1 MSTLIMRSPIRSLLL
16 VSAFFAAPALVGT
29 GLTLA
34 ATPADAA
41 VPATKKVAVVD
52 LQRVLMETSQGKS
65 AKVNLEKSVAKSS
78 AKLERKAKDLQ
89 QRYEDLQAKAAML
102 SEAEL
107 YKRQQELVATEQE
120 LQQLYAE
127 AQEDLAK
134 EEGLL
139 MEKIYKNAS
148 AVVTKMAQDDGIQ
161 IVLVRSEL
169 TVLYAN
175 PQLDITNKVI
185 VAYDKQFK

>member
-1 MSTLIMRSPIRSLLL
+1 M
-16 VSAFFAAPALVGT
+16 FAAPALIGS
-29 GLTLA
+29 GLMLSA
-34 ATPADAA
+34 PSVEAA
-41 VPATKKVAVVD
+41 VPDTKKIALVD
-52 LQRVLMETSQGKS
+52 LQRVLLETSQGKT
-65 AKVNLEKSVAKSS
+65 AKADLEKAVAKST
-78 AKLERKAKDLQ
+78 AKLERKAADLQ
-89 QRYEDLQAKAAML
+89 KQYEDLRAKATLL

-107 YKRQQELVATEQE
+107 YKRQQDLILAEQE
-120 LQQLYAE
+120 LQQLYME

-134 EEGLL
+134 KEGLL

-148 AVVTKMAQDDGIQ
+148 TIVNQMAKDEGIQ
-161 IVLVRSEL
+161 IVMVRSEL

>member
-1 MSTLIMRSPIRSLLL
+1 MSASIMRSPIRSLLL
-16 VSAFFAAPALVGT
+16 ASAVFAAPTLIGGGLMLST
-29 GLTLA
+29 G
-34 ATPADAA
+34 PAEAA
-41 VPATKKVAVVD
+41 VPETKKVALVD
-52 LQRVLMETSQGKS
+52 LQRVLMETSQGKT
-65 AKVNLEKSVAKSS
+65 AKADLEKAVAKST
-78 AKLERKAKDLQ
+78 AKLERKAADLQ
-89 QRYEDLQAKAAML
+89 KNYEDLKAKATLL

-107 YKRQQELVATEQE
+107 YKRQQDLMTAEQE
-120 LQQLYAE
+120 LQQLYME
-127 AQEDLAK
+127 AQEELAK
-134 EEGLL
+134 KEGLL

-148 AVVTKMAQDDGIQ
+148 AIVAQMAKDEGLQ

>member
-1 MSTLIMRSPIRSLLL
+1 MSAPIMRSPIRSLLL
-16 VSAFFAAPALVGT
+16 ASAVFAAPALIGG
-29 GLTLA
+29 GLMLSA
-34 ATPADAA
+34 EPAGAA
-41 VPATKKVAVVD
+41 VPDTKKVALVD
-52 LQRVLMETSQGKS
+52 LQRVLMETSQGKI
-65 AKVNLEKSVAKSS
+65 AKADLEKAVAKST
-78 AKLERKAKDLQ
+78 AKLERKAADLQ
-89 QRYEDLQAKAAML
+89 KSYEDLKAKATLL

-107 YKRQQELVATEQE
+107 YKRQQELMTAEQE
-120 LQQLYAE
+120 LQQLYME

-134 EEGLL
+134 KEGLL

-148 AVVTKMAQDDGIQ
+148 TIVAQMAKDEGLQ
-161 IVLVRSEL
+161 IVLIRSEL

>member
-1 MSTLIMRSPIRSLLL
+1 MALS
-16 VSAFFAAPALVGT
+16 AAPVE
-29 GLTLA
+29 
-34 ATPADAA
+34 AA
-41 VPATKKVAVVD
+41 VPDAKKVALVD
-52 LQRVLMETSQGKS
+52 LQRVLLETSQGKS
-65 AKVNLEKSVAKSS
+65 AKQDLEKAVAKST
-78 AKLERKAKDLQ
+78 AKLERKAADLQ
-89 QRYEDLQAKAAML
+89 KQYEDLRAKATML
-102 SEAEL
+102 KESEL
-107 YKRQQELVATEQE
+107 YKRQQDLMTAEQE

-134 EEGLL
+134 KEGLL

-148 AVVTKMAQDDGIQ
+148 TIVNKMAKEEGIQ
-161 IVLVRSEL
+161 IVLIRSEL